1 MLPMIR
7 RAADDS
13 LMVTELYISHLCT
26 EKNTSHVFT
35 EIIRPSHK
43 NIDYNCCL
51 AYRSVQHI
59 FIPYDT
65 IIRLFK
71 PRLAARCRIQAQNSV
86 CNKVC
91 AGYQLNYYL
100 IIYKYYNMYLAES
113 KVETYI
119 HVNIQCNIFDVRL
132 SFNLLKVITVLLKCI
147 LENCLW

>member
-1 MLPMIR
+1 MIR

-91 AGYQLNYYL
+91 VGYKLNCYL
-100 IIYKYYNMYLAES
+100 IIYKYYNMYLG
-113 KVETYI
+113 KLQRVKLR
-119 HVNIQCNIFDVRL
+119 HIFMLIFNAIFLMFVFRL
-132 SFNLLKVITVLLKCI
+132 IYLK
-147 LENCLW
+147 

>member
-1 MLPMIR
+1 MVIATDDTACGR
-7 RAADDS
+7 RQLDGDR
-13 LMVTELYISHLCT
+13 VIYISSLHG
-26 EKNTSHVFT
+26 EKYFARFT

-71 PRLAARCRIQAQNSV
+71 PRLAARYRIQAQNSV

-91 AGYQLNYYL
+91 AGYQLNCYL
-100 IIYKYYNMYLAES
+100 NKYEYYNMYLTES

-119 HVNIQCNIFDVRL
+119 HVNIQCNIFDVQS
-132 SFNLLKVITVLLKCI
+132 SFVQFT
-147 LENCLW
+147 

>member
-51 AYRSVQHI
+51 ADRSVQHI

-71 PRLAARCRIQAQNSV
+71 PRLAARCMIQAQNSV

-91 AGYQLNYYL
+91 VGIN
-100 IIYKYYNMYLAES
+100 II
-113 KVETYI
+113 T
-119 HVNIQCNIFDVRL
+119 
-132 SFNLLKVITVLLKCI
+132 CI
-147 LENCLW
+147 LQRVKLRHIFMLIFNAIFLMFVFRLIYLK